1 MTSKEEFIKNLM
13 KGIDA
18 QMRLKE
24 WQRKKRIEQMRHDES
39 DIASIFARRHNRLVK
54 NWGAY

>member
-1 MTSKEEFIKNLM
+1 MTKEEFCKNLI

-18 QMRLKE
+18 QMRKKE
-24 WQRKKRIEQMRHDES
+24 WQRKKRIEQIRREES
-39 DIASIFARRHNRLVK
+39 DLSSVFARRHNRLVK